1 VIHVCLYL
9 PLSPHWLPQ
18 PASELEK
25 WSKPVGQNEDTVDGS
40 YPITDNTDDSMG
52 DNVCCAIHCMG

>member
-18 PASELEK
+18 FVSALEE

-40 YPITDNTDDSMG
+40 YSITDNTDDSMG
-52 DNVCCAIHCMG
+52 DVCCAIHCMG

>member
-1 VIHVCLYL
+1 M
-9 PLSPHWLPQ
+9 
-18 PASELEK
+18 
-25 WSKPVGQNEDTVDGS
+25 VGQNEDTVDGS